1 MVASQFTTKYVIKGK
16 FDVDGVVEKPDVIG
30 AIFGQTEGLFGSDLD
45 LRELQKTGRVGR
57 IEIDL
62 ESKKDKTYGSITIT
76 SSLDRVSTSII
87 TAAIESV
94 DRIGPCA
101 AKVTIEKID
110 DAREEKRKVIIDR
123 AKQILQKWTIESM
136 PSIDEVIKEVSDTM
150 KIHDVMSYGPDELP
164 MGPEMMS
171 SPSIII
177 VEGRADI
184 INLLRCGI
192 KNTVAVEGA
201 KMPESIGKL
210 SREKE
215 VTAFLD
221 GDRGGD
227 LILKE
232 LLQVANVDYVARA
245 PQGKEVEELTPK
257 EIMKALKEKVPIE
270 QIKEAMKHRH
280 IKEGPREPR
289 EPREIRER
297 EPREPREVR
306 ERIEPR
312 EFRDIREPREQR
324 TPVAPPVIREVRKT
338 PVSPKIAE
346 TVNSLRNTLEAVILN
361 GGMESITRL
370 PVSEL
375 AEKLQQIEGA
385 DTVIF
390 DGVIT
395 QRLVDIA
402 GDKGVKTLVADRI
415 SDVTK
420 RPVNMQFLT
429 FNEIELQK

>member
-16 FDVDGVVEKPDVIG
+16 FEVDGVVEKPDVIG
-30 AIFGQTEGLFGSDLD
+30 AIFGQTEGLFGSELD

-62 ESKKDKTYGSITIT
+62 ESKKDRTYGTITIT

-87 TAAIESV
+87 VAAIESV

-101 AKVTIEKID
+101 AKLSIEKID

-123 AKQILQKWTIESM
+123 AKQILQKWTIESI

-150 KIHDVMSYGPDELP
+150 KIQDVVSYGPDELP
-164 MGPEMMS
+164 AGPEMIS

-201 KMPESIGKL
+201 KMPETIGKL

-232 LLQVANVDYVARA
+232 LLQVANVDYVSRA

-257 EIMKALKEKVPIE
+257 EILKALKEKIPID
-270 QIKEAMKHRH
+270 QIKESMKHH
-280 IKEGPREPR
+280 HREPR
-289 EPREIRER
+289 EPREFREIPAPKER
-297 EPREPREVR
+297 KESIELKEIPKVPVQSQILEV
-306 ERIEPR
+306 
-312 EFRDIREPREQR
+312 
-324 TPVAPPVIREVRKT
+324 
-338 PVSPKIAE
+338 
-346 TVNSLRNTLEAVILN
+346 VNELRNTLEAVVLSSSMATIL
-361 GGMESITRL
+361 RL
-370 PVSEL
+370 PVNEL

-385 DTVIF
+385 DTVVF

-402 GDKGVKTLVADRI
+402 GEKGVKTLVADRI

-420 RPVNMQFLT
+420 RPVNMRFLT
-429 FNEIELQK
+429 FNEIAPEK